1 MSTCRLKCFAGDG
14 NKLYGKE
21 QSVLTCQTAMEGS
34 EALVG
39 LCSAALLCVLFAWG
53 AFSFLC
59 SFSLEKR
66 AHPGPNL

>member
-14 NKLYGKE
+14 DKLYGKE
-21 QSVLTCQTAMEGS
+21 QSVLICQTAMEGS

-53 AFSFLC
+53 AFF
-59 SFSLEKR
+59 FF
-66 AHPGPNL
+66 ANLALRKGLIQA